1 MSKITT
7 FLWFDQNAEEAARFY
22 TSVFKNA
29 EIRNIT
35 YYGEGAPMPKGSVLT
50 ISFVLDG
57 QEFVALNGCTQIEF
71 SSAISFVVN
80 CQTQDEIDHYW
91 EKMSDGGSE
100 EACGWLKDRFGI
112 SWQIVPSNLGSL
124 LNHPDPQKAQ
134 RVLAAMLG
142 MKKIDL
148 DVLESA

>member
-80 CQTQDEIDHYW
+80 CQTQDEIDYYW

-112 SWQIVPSNLGSL
+112 SWQIVPSNLGAL

-148 DVLESA
+148 GVLESA

>member
-148 DVLESA
+148 GVLESA

>member
-112 SWQIVPSNLGSL
+112 SWQIVPSNLGCSS
-124 LNHPDPQKAQ
+124 
-134 RVLAAMLG
+134 G
-142 MKKIDL
+142 
-148 DVLESA
+148 

>member
-80 CQTQDEIDHYW
+80 CQTQDEIDYYW
-91 EKMSDGGSE
+91 EKMTAGGSE

-148 DVLESA
+148 GVLESA